1 MNIVDWLSQF
11 VTFSNP
17 LITDIISGHIVFAVI
32 IIIFSSV
39 VGALFSIGKKK

>member
-1 MNIVDWLSQF
+1 MNVVDWLSQF
-11 VTFSNP
+11 VVFSNP
-17 LITDIISGHIVFAVI
+17 FIRDIISGHIVLAII